1 MMLARLLA
9 AICHPYAVL
18 CLTKRQRSLDLF
30 IRILIRIGII
40 DIIILAVIE
49 VLLGVVIVIRFLR
62 VRTRSRPI
70 IFLVNGIGFIL
81 VDFLVFFS
89 VLVVCLFFCAGF
101 CFVCAFLFGLDQA
114 LDLGQAVYFCDA
126 ERPALLGRGG
136 VGSCAV

>member
-1 MMLARLLA
+1 MMLSRLLA
-9 AICHPYAVL
+9 AICHPYTML

-40 DIIILAVIE
+40 DIIILAVVK

-70 IFLVNGIGFIL
+70 IFLVNGIRFIL
-81 VDFLVFFS
+81 VDFLVFFG

-101 CFVCAFLFGLDQA
+101 RFVCAFLLGLDQA
-114 LDLGQAVYFCDA
+114 FDLG
-126 ERPALLGRGG
+126 
-136 VGSCAV
+136 